1 MLDNWKYCKSM
12 AAEEKWSIDKLDGSN
27 WMTWK
32 FQVRHLLLAK
42 GLWGVVDGSETLP
55 EDSSAQVRAEFEKK
69 EQKALSTMALAV
81 STPQLYF
88 ITSLVPRP
96 LFSVFICGGG
106 KRVWWISVRRFVLQT
121 PRFWESLIGVDN
133 YKGLLNKVSIT
144 IVVCS
149 YVIK

>member
-69 EQKALSTMALAV
+69 EQKSLSTIALAV
-81 STPQLYF
+81 STPQLYLIASCEKPKDAWDALRNHF
-88 ITSLVPRP
+88 ERKTLANKLYLKKTV
-96 LFSVFICGGG
+96 FS
-106 KRVWWISVRRFVLQT
+106 KRDERRNFH
-121 PRFWESLIGVDN
+121 
-133 YKGLLNKVSIT
+133 
-144 IVVCS
+144 
-149 YVIK
+149 